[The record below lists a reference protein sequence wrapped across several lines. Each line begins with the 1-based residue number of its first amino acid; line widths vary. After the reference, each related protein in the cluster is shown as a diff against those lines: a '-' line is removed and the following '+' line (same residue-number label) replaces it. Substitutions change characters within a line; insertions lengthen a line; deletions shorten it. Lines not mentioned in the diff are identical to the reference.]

1 MIKTLLLICA
11 VMYLSTCHAA
21 VSQPLQVFCQS
32 EDSALDVSNQDP
44 DDTLKL
50 PGDCGV
56 MPRGL
61 IYEVLGSH
69 IGAFYNASYIT
80 FVGGERHGTQAWI
93 FERK

>member
-1 MIKTLLLICA
+1 MLKTIILIYVLLWSFT
-11 VMYLSTCHAA
+11 VRAA
-21 VSQPLQVFCQS
+21 VSQPLQVVCQS

-44 DDTLKL
+44 DDTLRL

-80 FVGGERHGTQAWI
+80 FIGGERNGTQAWI
-93 FERK
+93 FERR

>member
-1 MIKTLLLICA
+1 MVKTILLIGA
-11 VMYLSTCHAA
+11 VLWMSTSHAV
-21 VSQPLQVFCQS
+21 VSQSLQVFCQS

-56 MPRGL
+56 LPRGL

-80 FVGGERHGTQAWI
+80 FVGGQRNGTQAWI
-93 FERK
+93 FDRR

>member
-1 MIKTLLLICA
+1 MVKTILLIGA
-11 VMYLSTCHAA
+11 VLWMSTSHAA
-21 VSQPLQVFCQS
+21 ASQPLQVFCQS

>member
-1 MIKTLLLICA
+1 MIKTILLICA
-11 VMYLSTCHAA
+11 VMYLSTGNAA

>member
-1 MIKTLLLICA
+1 MLKSILLICA
-11 VMYLSTCHAA
+11 VLWMTVGHAA
-21 VSQPLQVFCQS
+21 VSQPLQIACQS

-44 DDTLKL
+44 VDILKL
-50 PGDCGV
+50 PDDCGV

-80 FVGGERHGTQAWI
+80 FIGGARNGTQAWI
-93 FERK
+93 FERR